1 MNKPKI
7 LESACF
13 SYPKGKTG
21 ENQDSIL
28 APVQIQ
34 HYLYMAIA
42 DGVGGEHGGAIAS
55 SLAIDTIQR
64 EIYRN
69 PECTIKELFSLVQMS
84 ISDKASHNEN
94 LRHMATT
101 LVICKISPNCVEI
114 GSTGDSRAYFF
125 DFGEPKVLSKDHT
138 EKQML
143 IDRRIFT
150 EEDFISSEAGKNLTS
165 AISAQ
170 PNFELSY
177 EQLPVSSGNVVLMTD
192 GSYQLID
199 IRTIVNIG
207 NHDLLKI
214 CSSIKQE
221 IEKLTAKDDFSMVAM
236 KF

>member
-1 MNKPKI
+1 MNNPKI

-13 SYPKGKTG
+13 SYPKSKAK

-28 APVQIQ
+28 APVQVQ

-42 DGVGGEHGGAIAS
+42 DGVGGEYGGAIAS
-55 SLAIDTIQR
+55 SLAINTIRR

-69 PECTIKELFSLVQMS
+69 PESNIKELFSLVQMS
-84 ISDKASHNEN
+84 ISDEASNNEI
-94 LRHMATT
+94 LRCMATT
-101 LVICKISPNCVEI
+101 LVICKISPNCIEI

-125 DFGEPKVLSKDHT
+125 DFDEPKILSKDHT

-143 IDRRIFT
+143 IDRQIFT
-150 EEDFISSEAGKNLTS
+150 EEDFNSSDAGKNLTS
-165 AISAQ
+165 AINAQ

-177 EQLPVSSGNVVLMTD
+177 EQLPVSSGNVILMTD
-192 GSYQLID
+192 GTYQLID
-199 IRTIVNIG
+199 IRTIVNQE